1 MSCIASHQGDR
12 QYMEDTLDIQ
22 SFTIDKKPAKFYA
35 VYDGHGGDQISKQLA
50 DKSTGLIAFL
60 SKKLRSW
67 SLTKKEPLE
76 LFLKK
81 QFVEYDKYLLDKKF
95 MKSGSTATMGLL
107 WGDTFYLVNAG
118 DSRGMIFIPK
128 NGQVLV
134 QTQDHKP
141 EKPHEKKR
149 ILEAGGQV
157 LQPGGIK
164 APSRVN
170 GILSVSRGFGD
181 FYLKLQKNKQ
191 GQLMYPG
198 AFSKVSPVPDVIT
211 VDLTKVNAGVELYLL
226 LGSDGLWDHYDG
238 LNAEGLKNLGRFG
251 DQNWCQMLMNFV
263 FITGRQKREEL
274 DNVTFLID
282 RIF

>member
-22 SFTIDKKPAKFYA
+22 TFTIDGKKAKFYA
-35 VYDGHGGDQISKQLA
+35 VYDGHGGGEVSKQLA
-50 DKSTGLIAFL
+50 DKSTGLVAFL
-60 SKKLRSW
+60 YRKLRGW
-67 SLTKKEPLE
+67 SMTKKESLE

-95 MKSGSTATMGLL
+95 MKSGSTATLGLL
-107 WGDTFYLVNAG
+107 WGDRFYLINAG
-118 DSRGMIFIPK
+118 DSRGMVFVPQS
-128 NGQVLV
+128 GQVLI
-134 QTQDHKP
+134 QTEDHKP
-141 EKPHEKKR
+141 DKPIEKKR
-149 ILEAGGQV
+149 IIGAGGQV
-157 LQPGGIK
+157 LQPGGVQ

-181 FYLKLQKNKQ
+181 FYLKLQKNQQ
-191 GQLMYPG
+191 GQTVYPG
-198 AFSKVSPVPDVIT
+198 AFAKVSPVPDIII
-211 VDLTKVNAGVELYLL
+211 VDLTKVNPGVELYLL

-238 LNAEGLKNLGRFG
+238 LNPEGLRNLGRFG

-263 FITGRQKREEL
+263 FLTGRQKREEL